1 MRASF
6 VAGTALLLIACGGDG
21 DSLAVPSEV
30 DALATLVV
38 TERPDSTV
46 VVTAVEGGAVSQLL
60 IPLDVEQTVWVLH
73 YQRTL
78 AELQIEP
85 GFVPR
90 AAPGEPSRPLPEFDL
105 GRRAVVADG
114 TSLGF
119 EEVTELAD
127 GAAAFRIAAIG
138 GLACADSGGCLVGD
152 TCETPCTNTPPL
164 YPDRVALPASTTP
177 PIWAECPTGFV
188 AYDAAG
194 VQACAPPARVFCSDE
209 EVQWID
215 AEACAP
221 IVACP
226 AGPWPDPLPAN
237 ARWFVQA
244 GATGGDGSMGAPFA
258 TLDAA
263 VAAAAD
269 GDVVV
274 VAQGDHAI
282 ADALATPLTIVGA
295 CPSGT
300 TLTAGGTLDITAEV
314 TLANLRLEAADVRT
328 TAPLRLDAVI
338 ARAGEI
344 YVATTAGL
352 QTDRTRIIG
361 RVDADGPIGLE
372 RTIVGGGTRFGVHV
386 YATTGTLTDVVLE
399 GVALHTND
407 EDGRGPGL
415 RVRAGAVV
423 TGERVFVTRT
433 SAYGVQN
440 DAASL
445 ELTDLV
451 VRATRPRGDGE
462 GGIGVYG
469 TNSSTTTLDHA
480 IVEDSLTIGVYV
492 RNGAHVVLRDVVVHG
507 TRARPMNDLDGEGL
521 TVFSEASASG
531 ERVWLADNQHV
542 GLLMR
547 GTTVELSDLTVIDTL
562 GRATDDKS
570 GEGIIVEDG
579 AFLTLIRADV
589 ARNRDTGIVAVRD
602 SRIVA
607 EDVVVRETMPS
618 PDGRIGDGFRLTT
631 GAFANVQ
638 RLQATDNHFAGVLLR
653 EDAMATMTDVTISG
667 TKSPGPDS
675 LAPKSLFV
683 DEGSTARVDRI
694 EVFDGEGHCIDVRDG
709 ANATLFSV
717 DVQRCELVGLSV
729 GNGSTVDVDRALF
742 ADSGP
747 ENVAVRVGAV
757 VSLQNVR
764 VEGAR
769 MAAGIV
775 PTGVLVEPEAR
786 LRMEKFELVDN
797 EGVGLLIRTLA
808 DADVS
813 DGAIREHSTGIL
825 LGDPEYDV
833 ARVLERVAFSDN
845 FANVTLP

>member
-6 VAGTALLLIACGGDG
+6 VAGTALLLFACGGEG
-21 DSLAVPSEV
+21 DFLAVPGEADV
-30 DALATLVV
+30 RATLVV
-38 TERPDSTV
+38 TERPDGTV
-46 VVTAVEGGAVSQLL
+46 VVTAVEGGAVSDLTV
-60 IPLDVEQTVWVLH
+60 PLDVEQTVWVLY

-78 AELQIEP
+78 AEMQIEP

-90 AAPGEPSRPLPEFDL
+90 VAPGEASRPLPEFDR

-114 TSLGF
+114 ISLGF
-119 EEVTELAD
+119 EEVTDLTD
-127 GAAAFRIAAIG
+127 GAAEFRIAAVG
-138 GLACADSGGCLVGD
+138 GLACADAGGCLVGD
-152 TCETPCTNTPPL
+152 ACENPCMNDLPQ
-164 YPDRVALPASTTP
+164 YPEPAALPAATTP
-177 PIWAECPTGFV
+177 PTWERCPTGFA

-194 VQACAPPARVFCSDE
+194 VEACAPPARVFCSDD

-215 AEACAP
+215 AAACAP

-226 AGPWPDPLPAN
+226 VGPWPDPLPAN

-282 ADALATPLTIVGA
+282 ADVLATPLTIVGA
-295 CPSGT
+295 CSSGT
-300 TLTAGGTLDITAEV
+300 TLTAGGTLDVTAEV
-314 TLANLRLEAADVRT
+314 TLANLRLEAADVRA
-328 TAPLRLDAVI
+328 TAPLRFDAAIV
-338 ARAGEI
+338 RTTEV
-344 YVATTAGL
+344 YVAMTGGL

-415 RVRAGAVV
+415 RVRSGAVV
-423 TGERVFVTRT
+423 SGERVFVTRT

-440 DAASL
+440 DASSL

-480 IVEDSLTIGVYV
+480 LVEDNLTIGVYV

-507 TRARPMNDLDGEGL
+507 TRARPKDDLDGEGL

-579 AFLTLIRADV
+579 ALLTLTRAHV

-618 PDGRIGDGFRLTT
+618 PDGFIGDGFRLTT

-638 RLQATDNHFAGVLLR
+638 RLQAIDNHFAGVLLR

-675 LAPKSLFV
+675 LAPKSLFI
-683 DEGSTARVDRI
+683 DEGATGRFDRLA
-694 EVFDGEGHCIDVRDG
+694 VSDGVGHGIDVRDG
-709 ANATLFSV
+709 ADAMLFSV
-717 DVQRCELVGLSV
+717 DVQRCGLVGLSV
-729 GNGSTVDVDRALF
+729 GSGSTVDVDRALF
-742 ADSGP
+742 VDNGP
-747 ENVAVRVGAV
+747 ENVAVRVGSV
-757 VSLQNVR
+757 VNMYNVR
-764 VEGAR
+764 VQGAR

-786 LRMEKFELVDN
+786 LRMGTFELVDN

-808 DADVS
+808 AADVS
-813 DGAIREHSTGIL
+813 EGTIREHSTGIL
-825 LGDPEYDV
+825 LGDPEYDL